1 MLYVKCKNPDCGG
14 EIKAPFMIR
23 AQAAFSRM
31 VNAEITCPFC
41 RTTTTYSGSDFHSH
55 LPAAPSPIPVR
66 AAVREPTAPR
76 GPSGSGGLPR

>member
-14 EIKAPFMIR
+14 ETKAPFTVR

-41 RTTTTYSGSDFHSH
+41 RVTRTYSGADFHSH
-55 LPAAPSPIPVR
+55 LPPAPPSAVR
-66 AAVREPTAPR
+66 AGGPGSAPR